1 MLLGKIKQAID
12 VQDTLPLRSISQINE
27 VNIFF
32 MIPITDLLIS

>member
-12 VQDTLPLRSISQINE
+12 VQDTLPLQSISQINE

-32 MIPITDLLIS
+32 MIPITD